1 MPCICLWRFL
11 RLKRC
16 SHAAGANGAGKTTTI
31 SILTGMLPPTSGD
44 AFVHG
49 QSILHGMT
57 AIRQSLGVC
66 PQFDIL
72 WPEISVREHLQLYAA
87 IKGYSSKAC
96 AEAAISAAEDVG
108 ASLLHVPVICY
119 DGIRSRMAFAP
130 GQVRESGAA
139 SSL

>member
-1 MPCICLWRFL
+1 
-11 RLKRC
+11 
-16 SHAAGANGAGKTTTI
+16 
-31 SILTGMLPPTSGD
+31 MLAPTSGN

-49 QSILHGMT
+49 QSILHGMA

-87 IKGYSSKAC
+87 IKGYSSKAG

-108 ASLLHVPVICY
+108 ASLLRARHLPRRHSPQ
-119 DGIRSRMAFAP
+119 DKSGRAERH
-130 GQVRESGAA
+130 QVCRVVGLPWSALL
-139 SSL
+139 SSQKRVVRTVLQLMLSLP